1 MNLENITLSERSQ
14 TQKLTYC
21 TSYLHEMS
29 GIGKSTEM
37 GSKFMVSRAGR
48 TRGAIRGWQLIRD
61 GGEYRASF
69 DENVLQLIVVMDA
82 QLCDYTKAH

>member
-1 MNLENITLSERSQ
+1 
-14 TQKLTYC
+14 
-21 TSYLHEMS
+21 
-29 GIGKSTEM
+29 
-37 GSKFMVSRAGR
+37 MVSRAVR
-48 TRGAIRGWQLIRD
+48 TRGAIRGWQLIRG